1 MSSLPNAPHPAPTGL
16 ETLVDALIA
25 DQRRLTAVER
35 FAQRHRTGG
44 PPALE
49 IHYRDLIPLSLPRP
63 GEQYAFEVDLD
74 RCSACKGCVTACHS
88 LNGLEDGETWRSVG
102 FLVGEKIV
110 PSETEPGSAVATR
123 HSVAANPPPAGRFN
137 RVIPLQQTV
146 TTACHHCADPACL
159 NGCPVLA
166 YDKDPQTG
174 IVRHLD
180 DQCIGCSYCILKCP
194 YEVPQ
199 FSKRLGIVRKCDLCH
214 DRLASGEAPACVQAC
229 PSEAIRITTVRPRD
243 LEVRFRESTSPECW
257 LPDAPDPA
265 VSVPTTQ
272 YRTAHSPLELRAADH
287 GRLQPA
293 ALHAPLVVMLVL
305 TQAGL
310 GGLVASALHAD
321 RHSAFLAGL
330 GSSLVLILGLVAS
343 VFHLGQPR
351 KAWRIWMGWRTSW
364 LSREALVLGAASG
377 FALVSV
383 AWMASRLPAV
393 PNILAPGIDFLRAA
407 LAPLPPRS
415 LPALLMGIAV
425 ASITAQCMVYA
436 DTGRSFWAL
445 QRTAPRFAGTAVV
458 LGLAML
464 WVLQPSPTLGV
475 LLTAATGLKLAVEL
489 ATLKHADTD
498 NERWTAL
505 RRTAALQRGPLRPL
519 LALRILSALLGGMFL
534 PFGIWVGAIDPV
546 FSGAIILTLLLAEL
560 MERALFFLSVSP
572 DAMPGLPD

>member
-1 MSSLPNAPHPAPTGL
+1 MSSLPKAPRAVPTGL

-35 FAQRHRTGG
+35 FSQRHPGNDR
-44 PPALE
+44 PALE
-49 IHYRDLIPLSLPRP
+49 SHYRDLIPLSLPRP

-102 FLVGEKIV
+102 FLIGQQIV
-110 PSETEPGSAVATR
+110 PSGTDPDLAAATR
-123 HSVAANPPPAGRFN
+123 NSVPWNKAEGARPN

-214 DRLASGEAPACVQAC
+214 DRLAEGEAPACVQAC

-243 LEVRFRESTSPECW
+243 LEVRFRESAGTECW
-257 LPDAPDPA
+257 LPDTPDPA
-265 VSVPTTQ
+265 LSVPTTQ
-272 YRTAHSPLELRAADH
+272 YRTTHTMATLRAADH
-287 GRLQPA
+287 GRPRPA

-310 GGLVASALHAD
+310 GGLAASTLHAGKYP
-321 RHSAFLAGL
+321 AFLAGL
-330 GSSLVLILGLVAS
+330 GSSSVLILGLVAS

-364 LSREALVLGAASG
+364 LSREALILGAASG
-377 FALVSV
+377 FSLFAV
-383 AWMASRLPAV
+383 AWMASLLPDV
-393 PNILAPGIDFLRAA
+393 PNIIAPGIEFLRAA
-407 LAPLPPRS
+407 LTPIPPAA
-415 LPALLMGIAV
+415 LPALIIAITG
-425 ASITAQCMVYA
+425 ASIAAQSMVYA
-436 DTGRSFWAL
+436 DTGRAFWAL
-445 QRTAPRFAGTAVV
+445 RYTAPRFAGTTVV
-458 LGLAML
+458 LGLATL
-464 WVLQPSPTLGV
+464 WALQPNPALGF
-475 LLTAATGLKLAVEL
+475 LLAAVTGLKLAMEL
-489 ATLKHADTD
+489 ALLKHADSD
-498 NERWTAL
+498 DERWTAF
-505 RRTAALQRGPLRPL
+505 RRSAALQRGPLRPL
-519 LALRILSALLGGMFL
+519 LALRVLLGLLGGIFL
-534 PFGIWVGAIDPV
+534 PFGIWVGAIGPIG
-546 FSGAIILTLLLAEL
+546 SGAVILTLLIAEL
-560 MERALFFLSVSP
+560 LERALFFLSVSP
-572 DAMPGLPD
+572 DAMPGLPQ